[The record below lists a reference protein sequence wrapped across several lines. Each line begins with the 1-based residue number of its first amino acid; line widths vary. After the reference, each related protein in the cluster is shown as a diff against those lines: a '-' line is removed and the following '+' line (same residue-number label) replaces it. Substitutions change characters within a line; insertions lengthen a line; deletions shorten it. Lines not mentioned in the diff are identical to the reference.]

1 MTKLENIRTTKERKI
16 VKDADEILIG
26 DMLFLNPL
34 TVPESPEH
42 EMPEGQWIVLSV
54 TEDSVYGYLLY
65 QSSTDKSLDPKQFI
79 WKSKS
84 KIPALCARPKSLR
97 PKNGLPIWQ
106 IRKSSFDLFKGAW
119 FFERVH
125 TAGKGISECHKKK

>member
-1 MTKLENIRTTKERKI
+1 LTKLENIRTTKERKI
-16 VKDADEILIG
+16 VKDANEILIG
-26 DMLFLNPL
+26 DMLFLKPL

-42 EMPEGQWIVLSV
+42 EMPEGQWIILSV
-54 TEDSVYGYLLY
+54 TEESLYGYLLY
-65 QSSTDKSLDPKQFI
+65 QSSTEKSLCRYRFI

-84 KIPALCARPKSLR
+84 RIPRVFARPKSLR

-106 IRKSSFDLFKGAW
+106 IRKSSFDLFKGAV